1 MKIYFLRHGIAADRE
16 EWQGSDEER
25 PLTKEGRRCMKR
37 EAKAI
42 EKLDLR
48 IEALITSPLARAK
61 ETAEFIADHLDLE
74 AIEDERLR
82 PGFDVDALKNVVADR
97 FNMKAIMLV
106 GHEPDF
112 SETISHLIG
121 GGRIDLKK
129 GALACVDVENPAAMQ
144 GDLLLLAP
152 PKVL

>member
-1 MKIYFLRHGIAADRE
+1 M
-16 EWQGSDEER
+16 
-25 PLTKEGRRCMKR
+25 
-37 EAKAI
+37 
-42 EKLDLR
+42 
-48 IEALITSPLARAK
+48 ARAK

-129 GALACVDVENPAAMQ
+129 GGLACVEVENPAAMQ
-144 GDLLLLAP
+144 GDLVLLAP